1 MTITD
6 TAVRT
11 EELAGITGTVF
22 NIQRFCTHDG
32 PGIRT
37 TVFVKGCPLRCPWCH
52 NPEGLERERQ
62 MAYDPAKCI
71 GCRACLEA
79 CEHGAH
85 EFTVEGAHL
94 RRAEV
99 CVECGACVEHCFAE
113 ALEAIGEVKS
123 ARAVVD
129 VVLRDKPF
137 YDNSGGGVTLS
148 GGEPL
153 YQPEFSAAILGLCRL
168 EGVATAIETSALA
181 SWATVEGFLPL
192 VDYWMC
198 DVKHVDGQ
206 RHRELTGV
214 DNRLLLDNLRRLA
227 RIGRALLLRLPL
239 VPGLNDDEPGLLD
252 LGRLADELAP
262 SEGLEIMPYHRIG
275 QGKYERI
282 EKEYGLMGKPEASDE
297 EIRRAAALLRQ
308 GGAARVTCQ
317 RLQDL

>member
-1 MTITD
+1 MAVTG
-6 TAVRT
+6 TAADV

-85 EFTVEGAHL
+85 VFTAEGAHL
-94 RRAEV
+94 RHAEV
-99 CVECGACVEHCFAE
+99 CVRCGACVEQCFAG
-113 ALEAIGEVKS
+113 ALEAIGEEKT

-153 YQPEFSAAILGLCRL
+153 YQPGFSAAILGLCRR
-168 EGVATAIETSALA
+168 EGVATAVETSALA
-181 SWATVEGFLPL
+181 SWATVERFLSL
-192 VDYWMC
+192 V
-198 DVKHVDGQ
+198 
-206 RHRELTGV
+206 
-214 DNRLLLDNLRRLA
+214 
-227 RIGRALLLRLPL
+227 
-239 VPGLNDDEPGLLD
+239 
-252 LGRLADELAP
+252 
-262 SEGLEIMPYHRIG
+262 
-275 QGKYERI
+275 
-282 EKEYGLMGKPEASDE
+282 
-297 EIRRAAALLRQ
+297 
-308 GGAARVTCQ
+308 
-317 RLQDL
+317 